1 MSSDLTFIP
10 DYIKENAEYWLQD
23 YDKKSKSKRGFY
35 ASMTK
40 KDMEARLHDAANLLK
55 DLLAEAK
62 QSE

>member
-10 DYIKENAEYWLQD
+10 DYIKENAEDWLQD

-55 DLLAEAK
+55 NLLAEAK

>member
-10 DYIKENAEYWLQD
+10 DYIEENAKEWLQD

-35 ASMTK
+35 AAMTK
-40 KDMEARLHDAANLLK
+40 KDMEARLHDVAQLLK

-62 QSE
+62 QSS